1 MADPKA
7 TEVDFGSVLQA
18 EMAQVNEL
26 QEAAQ
31 VAAEDFA
38 AGRRDDIES
47 VLFAARKAD
56 TAFKMLLQVRN
67 KVQFDWRKER
77 VTQAVMRIE
86 LLRSYEQ
93 ISSGKKNTTQQVL
106 FSHVRDGVFR
116 LRIEE
121 TD

>member
-1 MADPKA
+1 MNDPLGLITGPSAPGSLAANKMADSKA
-7 TEVDFGSVLQA
+7 AGADFGSVLKA

-67 KVQFDWRKER
+67 KVLE
-77 VTQAVMRIE
+77 A
-86 LLRSYEQ
+86 YEEVKQ
-93 ISSGKKNTTQQVL
+93 
-106 FSHVRDGVFR
+106 
-116 LRIEE
+116 LRI
-121 TD
+121 

>member
-1 MADPKA
+1 MNDPLGLIAGPSAPGSLAANKMADPKA
-7 TEVDFGSVLQA
+7 AGADFGNILKA

-67 KVQFDWRKER
+67 KVLE
-77 VTQAVMRIE
+77 A
-86 LLRSYEQ
+86 YEEVKQ
-93 ISSGKKNTTQQVL
+93 
-106 FSHVRDGVFR
+106 
-116 LRIEE
+116 LRI
-121 TD
+121 

>member
-1 MADPKA
+1 MTDPLGLTNGAGA
-7 TEVDFGSVLQA
+7 TGLPAARPASDAAGQDADFGSVLKA
-18 EMAQVNEL
+18 EMARVNEL

-67 KVQFDWRKER
+67 KVLE
-77 VTQAVMRIE
+77 A
-86 LLRSYEQ
+86 YEEVKQ
-93 ISSGKKNTTQQVL
+93 
-106 FSHVRDGVFR
+106 
-116 LRIEE
+116 LRI
-121 TD
+121 